1 METFLVIIVRMVDE
15 GGFYGYMGTVNGTQ
29 TLGKIPLSLETIYDS
44 FKIYS
49 SLYFAYDVHLGT
61 NQEFHSFVNFNACS
75 RSTDS
80 KFVSDLSVV
89 QSFSQTFQ

>member
-1 METFLVIIVRMVDE
+1 
-15 GGFYGYMGTVNGTQ
+15 MGTVNGTQ

-61 NQEFHSFVNFNACS
+61 NQEFHSFVNFNECTTAMPTLPDYPGVS
-75 RSTDS
+75 R
-80 KFVSDLSVV
+80 L
-89 QSFSQTFQ
+89 QTESPGLLYR